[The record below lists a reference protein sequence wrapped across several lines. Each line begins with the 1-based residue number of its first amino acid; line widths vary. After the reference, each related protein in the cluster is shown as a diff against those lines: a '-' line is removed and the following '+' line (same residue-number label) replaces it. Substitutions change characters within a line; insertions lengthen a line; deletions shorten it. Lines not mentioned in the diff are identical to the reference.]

1 MALPWSSNV
10 MVSSGGVLTQASSSG
25 WIIVVGGGGGSR
37 LRAPDVSG
45 IMSGSDVNL
54 VCLVLLRRRL
64 VAVKMQDLVVPG
76 RVSAWDGQGAGVGGQ
91 EESREEELVHLGSL
105 ADS

>member
-25 WIIVVGGGGGSR
+25 WIIVVGGGSGR
-37 LRAPDVSG
+37 LRAADVSG
-45 IMSGSDVNL
+45 IIGGSDVDL

-64 VAVKMQDLVVPG
+64 VAVKMQDLVVPD
-76 RVSAWDGQGAGVGGQ
+76 RVSAWDGQGADVGGQ
-91 EESREEELVHLGSL
+91 EESREEELVHRGSL
-105 ADS
+105 ADR